1 MLWTRKNIVCVC
13 VCQLQ
18 KWTINVM
25 NWKKC
30 FNVLTVSITHW
41 AIEVA
46 CATKAANFVLPICI
60 ATIPHRTWRRGVH
73 ITKGMSAAIP
83 VIELFSPLFFS
94 PPLPETNPP
103 PKFKTCWRPRWNSRT
118 KMCEEVILSSGPDF
132 AYIIQMNI
140 EMGREQRGKKKM
152 SLTHRMRTEFNQ

>member
-1 MLWTRKNIVCVC
+1 MLWTRKNIVC

-60 ATIPHRTWRRGVH
+60 ATIPHRTWRRGGTYNKRHVSGH
-73 ITKGMSAAIP
+73 SRNRTVFP
-83 VIELFSPLFFS
+83 PFLFPS
-94 PPLPETNPP
+94 PPWNKSTTQIQDLLKAKVELQNKNVRGSHPE
-103 PKFKTCWRPRWNSRT
+103 FRSRLCLHNSNEYWDGKRT
-118 KMCEEVILSSGPDF
+118 TGE
-132 AYIIQMNI
+132 
-140 EMGREQRGKKKM
+140 KKNVPNT
-152 SLTHRMRTEFNQ
+152 SDENRV